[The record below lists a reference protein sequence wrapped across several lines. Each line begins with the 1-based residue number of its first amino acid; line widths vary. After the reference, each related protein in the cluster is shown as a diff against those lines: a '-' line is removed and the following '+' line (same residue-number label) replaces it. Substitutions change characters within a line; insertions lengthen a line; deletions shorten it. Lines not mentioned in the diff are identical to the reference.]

1 MVVGVVRLLTNDQSS
16 NCVPEYTLPNSST
29 ATLVYIVGGFNK
41 GSDTSILPPEVSTEI
56 ELLSDDTFC
65 VMMLPLD
72 SLDRTPTVVRLLKL
86 FTEPANPIVNVPDDV
101 TGDAD
106 TVNPEGVFDCSD
118 TLVTVPVGNTEL
130 TSRPL

>member
-29 ATLVYIVGGFNK
+29 ATSVYVVGGFNK

-86 FTEPANPIVNVPDDV
+86 FTEPANPIVNVPDYV

-118 TLVTVPVGNTEL
+118 TLVA
-130 TSRPL
+130 